1 MPELTTVDLETTIDP
16 ENDYFWM
23 NDVSETPDAINRMLM
38 KYVRQEAIYIPV
50 GDETTNLT
58 AAAGKAFFRMPFAMT
73 LTAVRCSV
81 STAPVGSTIIVDIN
95 EGAGAGTTI
104 LSTKLT
110 IDASEFSSQDAAT
123 PAVISDTALADDA
136 QISLDIDQ
144 IGSGT
149 PGKGLK
155 VWLIGYRA

>member
-58 AAAGKAFFRMPFAMT
+58 AAAGKAFCRMPFAMT

-136 QISLDIDQ
+136 QISIDIDQ

>member
-136 QISLDIDQ
+136 QISIDIDQ